1 MTVGPERDETGTRKR
16 GGMALKGNLRDFSL
30 TQLLN
35 LINLARKTGSLTLTS
50 AQGKAQLYFKQG
62 RMTCATQDG
71 QSDGLATMLLNAGKL
86 SDDQARTIQARSQS
100 NSDKEIGLLLVN
112 AGYVSQRDILQSIR
126 KHTLDIVYPL
136 FTWEEGMFRFEPNLL
151 PNAERVTAPIE
162 LENIILEGSRRLR
175 EWEMLQ
181 DEIPDMD
188 AALRF
193 AKRPASLR
201 KISLSAVE
209 WRVISF
215 IDPRNSIRQ
224 IARQV
229 GLSDF
234 EIRKIVYGLL
244 SAGLV
249 ELVQSPGRQRTPAP
263 AATRRD
269 QVKQA
274 PAPVKRGIILRLI
287 ERIRRL

>member
-1 MTVGPERDETGTRKR
+1 
-16 GGMALKGNLRDFSL
+16 MALKGNLRDFGL

-35 LINLARKTGSLTLTS
+35 LINLARKTGALTLTS
-50 AQGKAQLYFKQG
+50 SQGKAQLYFKQG
-62 RMTCATQDG
+62 RMICASQND

-86 SDDQARTIQARSQS
+86 TDDQARAIQARSQS

-126 KHTLDIVYPL
+126 KHMLDNVYPL
-136 FTWEEGMFRFEPNLL
+136 FTWEEGLFRFEPNLL
-151 PNAERVTAPIE
+151 PRPDSVTAPIE

-215 IDPRNSIRQ
+215 IDPRNNIRQ
-224 IARQV
+224 IARRV

-234 EIRKIVYGLL
+234 AIRKIAYGLL

-249 ELVQSPGRQRTPAP
+249 ELVQPQGRRRVAP
-263 AATRRD
+263 PSASRRA